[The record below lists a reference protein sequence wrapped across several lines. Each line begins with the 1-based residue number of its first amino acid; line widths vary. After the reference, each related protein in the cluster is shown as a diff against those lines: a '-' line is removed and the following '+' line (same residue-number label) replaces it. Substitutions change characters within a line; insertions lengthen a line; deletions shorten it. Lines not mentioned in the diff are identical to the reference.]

1 MIFRED
7 AALTGLGCLRG
18 PRMRSKFCPQL
29 GGGAHSSPQPSL
41 GHPSSRFQDS
51 WVKDYFRLKSRR
63 LNPGG
68 IIAISRWLSVSDTTG
83 NNEIKTSHPQGVTEC
98 GRKKRTVPSGIPA
111 GMRGFCGGMFR
122 GCSGD
127 VAALNPRLMALIPP
141 GSDRFDPSGFHLSP
155 FLAYKSR
162 LNSKPA
168 NYRPPKS
175 KLIQDRGGSI
185 SRHGEGAPFHMG
197 PLSGN

>member
-1 MIFRED
+1 MIFREN

-41 GHPSSRFQDS
+41 GHPSSRFEDS

-83 NNEIKTSHPQGVTEC
+83 NNEIKTSHPEGVTEC

-111 GMRGFCGGMFR
+111 GCADFVG

-127 VAALNPRLMALIPP
+127 VPGMSLRSIP
-141 GSDRFDPSGFHLSP
+141 G
-155 FLAYKSR
+155 
-162 LNSKPA
+162 
-168 NYRPPKS
+168 
-175 KLIQDRGGSI
+175 
-185 SRHGEGAPFHMG
+185 
-197 PLSGN
+197 